1 MHGINL
7 KYYCLI
13 ISLLLL
19 SNCNKANVTPDI
31 NTYLSIQNQYSSEYF
46 IGIGNGSG
54 NTEQLA
60 IKIAKTKALGAL
72 SENVKVTI
80 LSKAEMNTSE
90 ISDGTNSQ
98 FSQSFEQKI
107 ISIGNATI
115 RSPEYEILDISSKK
129 GVLHAQVLAKKLKAE
144 HIKEAA
150 NDLDFGSDTDQLL
163 ELITK

>member
-1 MHGINL
+1 MKL
-7 KYYCLI
+7 KHYYFI
-13 ISLLLL
+13 VLLLL
-19 SNCNKANVTPDI
+19 LLNNCNQAKITPDKNI
-31 NTYLSIQNQYSSEYF
+31 YISIQNQYSSDYF

-60 IKIAKTKALGAL
+60 IKIAKIKALGLL

-90 ISDGTNSQ
+90 TSDGTNSQ
-98 FSQSFEQKI
+98 FSESFKQQI
-107 ISIGNATI
+107 IFIGNATV
-115 RSPEYEILDISSKK
+115 RSPEYEILNIRSEKD
-129 GVLHAQVLAKKLKAE
+129 VFHAQVLAKKLKAE

-163 ELITK
+163 KLITK

>member
-1 MHGINL
+1 MKLNH
-7 KYYCLI
+7 YYFI
-13 ISLLLL
+13 VLLLL
-19 SNCNKANVTPDI
+19 LNNCNQAKITPDKNI
-31 NTYLSIQNQYSSEYF
+31 YMSIQNQYSSNYF

-60 IKIAKTKALGAL
+60 IKIAKVKALGTL

-98 FSQSFEQKI
+98 FSQSFKQKI

-115 RSPEYEILDISSKK
+115 RSPEYEILNISGKK
-129 GVLHAQVLAKKLKAE
+129 GVYHAQVLAKKIKAG

-150 NDLDFGSDTDQLL
+150 NDLDFGSDTDQLI
-163 ELITK
+163 ELIAK